1 MTENILTFFFY
12 AHAKPDPL
20 ASSAAIAQDQLAR
33 REAKEIA
40 RIISLDEQCQALMN
54 VAQSIP
60 KEGLGPMVGLPMGI
74 QAFNV
79 CAQYDQAVQERL
91 IYERLRSQQ
100 R

>member
-1 MTENILTFFFY
+1 
-12 AHAKPDPL
+12 
-20 ASSAAIAQDQLAR
+20 
-33 REAKEIA
+33 
-40 RIISLDEQCQALMN
+40 MN

>member
-12 AHAKPDPL
+12 AHAKPDAL

-40 RIISLDEQCQALMN
+40 RIYSLEEQCQALKDA
-54 VAQSIP
+54 AQSIP
-60 KEGLGPMVGLPMGI
+60 KEGLGPMAALPIGT
-74 QAFNV
+74 QAFKV
-79 CAQYDQAVQERL
+79 CAQYDQAVKERQL
-91 IYERLRSQQ
+91 YEALRDQQ